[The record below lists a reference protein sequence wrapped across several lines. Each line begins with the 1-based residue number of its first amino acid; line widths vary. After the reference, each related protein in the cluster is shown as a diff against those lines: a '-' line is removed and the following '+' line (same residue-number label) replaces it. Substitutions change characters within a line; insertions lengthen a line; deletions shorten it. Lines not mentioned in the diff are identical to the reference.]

1 MLSGALSAVYRTFG
15 IKRSPRNPNICTR
28 CSTHV
33 EEGRMVEITVL
44 FADLSSFT
52 ELTQELGAEKTHEV
66 VDAFLRMATEVL
78 VKHGAFI
85 DKYVGDAVMA
95 LFNVPLRHEDHP
107 LRAVAAAT
115 ELSAALKTLG
125 ANFNL
130 DLKASIGIATG
141 FARVGRLGSDDSKDY
156 TAIGDVVNL
165 AARLQGKASA
175 GEILI
180 SEESFSK
187 HPADFGEAKSEQ
199 VALKGFREPVTAYRL
214 RGNQATRL
222 IGDPPESLSRE
233 ATSIGAIIFGIL
245 GAPCAV
251 VTLIGPLAVALGAGS
266 VFGLAGLLTFLDQSS
281 LRVPVLALTTL
292 AALANLYT
300 LAHAQKATGRRQS
313 SGPAQDH
320 DDAGKAAHD
329 LRARHLGGHP
339 RDRRLRSRRPH
350 PAALKSHPAKR
361 SKIECPQPLS
371 SKLRLFNLEPPV
383 DDKRSERQ
391 QRRDE
396 YRCGPAQRPSA
407 FAMCHQQTHAK
418 SYEKQTMNPTRD
430 LYRLRQAGEIFER
443 HRHAQQQ
450 KKRNRF
456 DHPHRAQP
464 PHRGRQHANFRTA
477 VPTRCSRRN

>member
-52 ELTQELGAEKTHEV
+52 ELTQDLGAEKTHEV

-95 LFNVPLRHEDHP
+95 LFNVPIRHDDHP
-107 LRAVAAAT
+107 LRAVSAAT

-125 ANFNL
+125 ADFNL

-180 SEESFSK
+180 SEESLSK
-187 HPADFGEAKSEQ
+187 HPAEFGEAKSEQ

-214 RGNQATRL
+214 RGNHATRL

-233 ATSIGAIIFGIL
+233 TTSIGAIIFGIL

-266 VFGLAGLLTFLDQSS
+266 VFGLAGLLTFLDQSM
-281 LRVPVLALTTL
+281 LRVPVLAL
-292 AALANLYT
+292 
-300 LAHAQKATGRRQS
+300 AT
-313 SGPAQDH
+313 
-320 DDAGKAAHD
+320 
-329 LRARHLGGHP
+329 
-339 RDRRLRSRRPH
+339 
-350 PAALKSHPAKR
+350 
-361 SKIECPQPLS
+361 
-371 SKLRLFNLEPPV
+371 LRLSPISTPCPMPE
-383 DDKRSERQ
+383 S
-391 QRRDE
+391 
-396 YRCGPAQRPSA
+396 
-407 FAMCHQQTHAK
+407 
-418 SYEKQTMNPTRD
+418 
-430 LYRLRQAGEIFER
+430 
-443 HRHAQQQ
+443 
-450 KKRNRF
+450 
-456 DHPHRAQP
+456 
-464 PHRGRQHANFRTA
+464 
-477 VPTRCSRRN
+477 